1 MRKAIGLKV
10 TLWIEGEDEPA
21 HNFAKSTKQAVRD
34 IITAG
39 LQKHPELKITIKGIK
54 EGGGGYDDAESN
66 DNNKDDSATSNSAE
80 AAPETKH

>member
-34 IITAG
+34 VISAG
-39 LQKHPELKITIKGIK
+39 LSKHPELKITIKGIREAGSGYADT
-54 EGGGGYDDAESN
+54 EGDD
-66 DNNKDDSATSNSAE
+66 NKDDTAASNSAE